1 MAHVDKTLNISK
13 DTIFDARVNDCSWNK
28 QSSRWT
34 IKTEQGHV
42 VEGKYLILCTGLLHR
57 RHYPDFPGLKDFK
70 GEIHHSGFWPSTL
83 STKDKKVALIG
94 AGATAVQ
101 ITQEIA
107 KDAKELTIL
116 MRRPSYC
123 LPMYQRSLTELENRG
138 LQTYFDVLLKAGRNS
153 AAGFPANAPITVAQQ
168 TPEEREAYMEDRW
181 TRGGFQFL
189 LAYADVMVNKDSS
202 KAVYDFWRK
211 KVCERMKPG
220 KKRDLMAPA
229 EASYYFGTKRTPLE
243 QDYYEMIDKDSVDVV
258 NMDEQKIRTF
268 TESGLVYENGSELNF
283 DLLVLATGFD
293 SFSGS

>member
-1 MAHVDKTLNISK
+1 MNTARHSDLFLTNLKARVDSEFPYYQLNIPEVYNTFSFSERFPGHEEIRKYMAHVDKTLNISK

-116 MRRPSYC
+116 MRRPSY
-123 LPMYQRSLTELENRG
+123 
-138 LQTYFDVLLKAGRNS
+138 
-153 AAGFPANAPITVAQQ
+153 
-168 TPEEREAYMEDRW
+168 
-181 TRGGFQFL
+181 
-189 LAYADVMVNKDSS
+189 
-202 KAVYDFWRK
+202 
-211 KVCERMKPG
+211 
-220 KKRDLMAPA
+220 
-229 EASYYFGTKRTPLE
+229 
-243 QDYYEMIDKDSVDVV
+243 
-258 NMDEQKIRTF
+258 
-268 TESGLVYENGSELNF
+268 
-283 DLLVLATGFD
+283 
-293 SFSGS
+293 